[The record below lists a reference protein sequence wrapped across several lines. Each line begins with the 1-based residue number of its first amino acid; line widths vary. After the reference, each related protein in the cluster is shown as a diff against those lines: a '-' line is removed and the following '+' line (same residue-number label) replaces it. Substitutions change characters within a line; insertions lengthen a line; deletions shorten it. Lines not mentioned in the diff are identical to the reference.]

1 MFELLM
7 YILQVGGTT
16 LINLLMILVLVALI
30 LVIMCCGINLVIALG
45 AVLLAT
51 AIFIIILTYLTG
63 GTSIAQYLC
72 LA

>member
-30 LVIMCCGINLVIALG
+30 LVIICCGINLVIALG